1 MFAYLQGLTILDP
14 CRHWRR
20 RPLLMIP
27 TSSCQLLPTFFHGLQ
42 RMPHHMGPTDFLL
55 LISPCLLHLTFLAL
69 PPTSYISPP
78 VYSHSVDPLLVQ
90 PLSMVH
96 PPQVSQTICKNQ
108 TSTIS
113 TPTAPYGALRYPL
126 PPTANG
132 AKEREAEGEDVQT

>member
-55 LISPCLLHLTFLAL
+55 FISPCLLHLTILAPSLLHLTFLRPSIL
-69 PPTSYISPP
+69 ILWSLFWCSRFQRFSLHKFPKRYVRTK
-78 VYSHSVDPLLVQ
+78 LLQ
-90 PLSMVH
+90 
-96 PPQVSQTICKNQ
+96 
-108 TSTIS
+108 
-113 TPTAPYGALRYPL
+113 
-126 PPTANG
+126 
-132 AKEREAEGEDVQT
+132 